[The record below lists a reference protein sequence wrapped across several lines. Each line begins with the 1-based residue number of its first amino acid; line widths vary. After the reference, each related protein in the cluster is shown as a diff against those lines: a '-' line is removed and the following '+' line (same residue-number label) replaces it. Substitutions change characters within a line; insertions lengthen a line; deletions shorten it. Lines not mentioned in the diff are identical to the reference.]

1 MNKRI
6 LSIVFS
12 VVLCVT
18 VLLFLNEV
26 KSFDG
31 YYHSIDSVLAHEEW
45 VQKGAEEIA
54 RIKNG
59 SGYVEVMRLDDY
71 LIFYSFKSKNTITG
85 KKYATAHVSTSNI
98 DYDAITGAYPERNE
112 WTTFSKIIF
121 NNKDEQDFYWCVI
134 KKSADTLIE
143 SNIMRFEYSYEGNQ
157 YYLLGTFESEY
168 VD

>member
-12 VVLCVT
+12 VLLCVT
-18 VLLFLNEV
+18 VLLFLNEI

-59 SGYVEVMRLDDY
+59 SGYVEVRCLDDY

-143 SNIMRFEYSYEGNQ
+143 SDIMRFEYSYEGNQ